1 VSDRRAVIAGPA
13 QHKQHMAETLQSE
26 SRDSRGKRN
35 AKRLRADG
43 KVPAILYGHGQ
54 ETVSLTIPA
63 AQITAA
69 IRHGSR
75 VVKLKGAA
83 NDSALIR
90 DLQYDTFGLEILHV
104 DFARVSEHERVRV
117 EVPLE
122 IRGQAV
128 GVKEGGVLEHL
139 IHTVEIECPVSAIPE
154 KVVINV
160 ASLKLEDSMTVGQ
173 ATLPEGAKI
182 VSGAEEIAVQCVKP
196 KAEEE
201 EGVEPGAEGAVEPE
215 LIRKEKPADEE
226 EDKE

>member
-1 VSDRRAVIAGPA
+1 
-13 QHKQHMAETLQSE
+13 MAETLQAE
-26 SRDSRGKRN
+26 PRDSRGKRN
-35 AKRLRADG
+35 AKRLRAGG

-54 ETVSLTIPA
+54 KTLSLAVATD
-63 AQITAA
+63 QITAA

-117 EVPLE
+117 KVPLE
-122 IRGQAV
+122 IRGHAA
-128 GVKEGGVLEHL
+128 GIKEGGIVEHL

-160 ASLKLEDSMTVGQ
+160 AALKLEDSMTVSQ

-182 VSGAEEIAVQCVKP
+182 VSGADEIAVQCIKP

-201 EGVEPGAEGAVEPE
+201 EGAAEPGAEGGVEPE
-215 LIRKEKPADEE
+215 LIRKEKAAEDEE
-226 EDKE
+226 EKE

>member
-1 VSDRRAVIAGPA
+1 
-13 QHKQHMAETLQSE
+13 MAETLQAE

-35 AKRLRADG
+35 AKRLRAGG

-54 ETVSLTIPA
+54 KTVSLAVPA
-63 AQITAA
+63 DQITAA

-75 VVKLKGAA
+75 VVKLKGVA

-117 EVPLE
+117 KVPLE
-122 IRGQAV
+122 IRGQAA
-128 GVKEGGVLEHL
+128 GIKEGGVIEHL
-139 IHTVEIECPVSAIPE
+139 IHTVEIECPVSAIPD

-160 ASLKLEDSMTVGQ
+160 ATLKLDDSMTVGQ

-182 VSGAEEIAVQCVKP
+182 VSSADEIAVQCLKP
-196 KAEEE
+196 KADEEE
-201 EGVEPGAEGAVEPE
+201 AAEPGAEGAVEPE
-215 LIRKEKPADEE
+215 LIRKEKTAEDDEE
-226 EDKE
+226 KE

>member
-1 VSDRRAVIAGPA
+1 
-13 QHKQHMAETLQSE
+13 MAETLQADV
-26 SRDSRGKRN
+26 RDTSGKRH

-43 KVPAILYGHGQ
+43 KVPAVLYGHGQ
-54 ETVSLTIPA
+54 KTISLAVPA
-63 AQITAA
+63 DQLSAA

-90 DLQYDTFGLEILHV
+90 DLQYDTFGLEILHI

-117 EVPLE
+117 KVPLE
-122 IRGQAV
+122 IRGQAA
-128 GVKEGGVLEHL
+128 GLKEGGVVEHL

-160 ASLKLEDSMTVGQ
+160 AALKLDDSMTVGQ

-182 VSGAEEIAVQCVKP
+182 VSGADEIAVQCAKP
-196 KAEEE
+196 MGEDEDAAEA
-201 EGVEPGAEGAVEPE
+201 GAEGGVEPE
-215 LIRKEKPADEE
+215 LIRKEKAADDEE
-226 EDKE
+226 EKE